1 MDIYY
6 LILVIPA
13 LLLSLFAQAKVNS
26 TFNKYSQVSSRLNI
40 SGSYAAQ
47 NVLHSAGVSGVSIH
61 PTNGSLTDHY
71 DPRNNSIALSETVH
85 SNTSVAAIGVA
96 AHEAGHAIQYAKG
109 YIPIKIRNTVLPVA
123 QIGCSAAFPIAILGI
138 FLSMPLLIDFGII
151 LYGAVVLFQVVTL
164 PVEFN
169 ASRRALA
176 SLQDTGM
183 LSADELTGA
192 KKVLSAAAL
201 TYVAATLTTLMSFLR
216 LILISRNRR

>member
-13 LLLSLFAQAKVNS
+13 LILSIYAQSRVTS
-26 TFNKYSQVSSRLNI
+26 TFKKYSQVLSRSNV

-47 NVLHSAGVSGVSIH
+47 NVLQNAGVSGVHIH
-61 PTNGSLTDHY
+61 PINGSLTDHY
-71 DPRNNSIALSETVH
+71 DPRKNSIGLSEPVH

-96 AHEAGHAIQYAKG
+96 AHEAGHAIQYANG
-109 YIPIKIRNTVLPVA
+109 YVPIKIRNTVLPVA

-138 FLSMPLLIDFGII
+138 FLSMPFLIDLGIV
-151 LYGAVVLFQVVTL
+151 LYGAVVLFQVATL

-176 SLQDTGM
+176 SLGNSGI
-183 LSADELTGA
+183 LSADELAGA

-216 LILISRNRR
+216 LILLSRSRD

>member
-13 LLLSLFAQAKVNS
+13 LIFSIYAQSRVTS
-26 TFNKYSQVSSRLNI
+26 TFRKYSQVFSRSNI
-40 SGSYAAQ
+40 SGAHAAQ
-47 NVLHSAGVSGVSIH
+47 SVLENAGVTNVYIH
-61 PTNGSLTDHY
+61 PINGSLTDHF
-71 DPRNNSIALSETVH
+71 DPRKNSIGLSQPVH
-85 SNTSVAAIGVA
+85 SQTSVAAIGVA

-109 YIPIKIRNTVLPVA
+109 YIPIKIRNSVLPVA

-138 FLSMPLLIDFGII
+138 FFGMPMLTDIGIL
-151 LYGAVVLFQVVTL
+151 LYGAVVLFQAVTL

-176 SLQDTGM
+176 SLSGTGM
-183 LSADELTGA
+183 LSADELACA

-216 LILISRNRR
+216 LILLSRNRR

>member
-13 LLLSLFAQAKVNS
+13 LLLSIFAQARVTS
-26 TFNKYSQVSSRLNI
+26 TFKKYSGILSRSNV

-47 NVLHSAGVSGVSIH
+47 NVLQNADISGVHIH
-61 PTNGSLTDHY
+61 PVNGSLTDHY
-71 DPRNNSIALSETVH
+71 DPRNNSIALSETVY

-123 QIGCSAAFPIAILGI
+123 QIGCSAAFPLAILGI
-138 FLSMPLLIDFGII
+138 FLGMPFLIDFGII
-151 LYGAVVLFQVVTL
+151 LYGAVVLFQLVTL

-169 ASRRALA
+169 ASRRALV
-176 SLQDTGM
+176 SLVDIGI
-183 LSADELTGA
+183 LSDDEIAGA

-216 LILISRNRR
+216 LILLSRNRR